1 MLTPKKPTLID
12 KTINNAGIKYTDQG
26 KIESVS
32 IQGTQ
37 IFVVV
42 RLVGK
47 NLPDMMGNTVS
58 CGRHLVGLPT
68 HAPEHTA
75 TMAEVLIP
83 LNMNSST
90 QVVDPKTLIGSRVQV
105 FFKSSGFPEGC
116 TLLSNPDARSV
127 SREELFNLRF
137 ESKDGIID
145 QFTEKKIQ
153 LTDSQKA
160 ELISILKKEKYD
172 QTFHKGAVGVY
183 GNSQNMFVSNP
194 MHQSTFVDFQQ
205 KADEKTVINDVKKE
219 VRKKDCYMPATVFT
233 GKS

>member
-1 MLTPKKPTLID
+1 M
-12 KTINNAGIKYTDQG
+12 
-26 KIESVS
+26 
-32 IQGTQ
+32 
-37 IFVVV
+37 
-42 RLVGK
+42 
-47 NLPDMMGNTVS
+47 
-58 CGRHLVGLPT
+58 
-68 HAPEHTA
+68 
-75 TMAEVLIP
+75 
-83 LNMNSST
+83 
-90 QVVDPKTLIGSRVQV
+90 
-105 FFKSSGFPEGC
+105 
-116 TLLSNPDARSV
+116 
-127 SREELFNLRF
+127 FNLRF

>member
-1 MLTPKKPTLID
+1 MSALELQWENIKRTASNISDIWNAGKGEDAHRFRIITKTSNGRITMLTPKKPTLVD
-12 KTINNAGIKYTDQG
+12 QTINNAGIKYTDQG

-137 ESKDGIID
+137 ESKDGINRPVYR
-145 QFTEKKIQ
+145 
-153 LTDSQKA
+153 
-160 ELISILKKEKYD
+160 KEK
-172 QTFHKGAVGVY
+172 F
-183 GNSQNMFVSNP
+183 N
-194 MHQSTFVDFQQ
+194 
-205 KADEKTVINDVKKE
+205 
-219 VRKKDCYMPATVFT
+219 
-233 GKS
+233 

>member
-1 MLTPKKPTLID
+1 MLTPKKPTLVD
-12 KTINNAGIKYTDQG
+12 QTINNAGIKYTDQG

-68 HAPEHTA
+68 YAPEHTA

-83 LNMNSST
+83 LNMNSSV

-160 ELISILKKEKYD
+160 ELISILKKEKYIYRFNKSLTD
-172 QTFHKGAVGVY
+172 
-183 GNSQNMFVSNP
+183 
-194 MHQSTFVDFQQ
+194 DFRDR
-205 KADEKTVINDVKKE
+205 ANI
-219 VRKKDCYMPATVFT
+219 YAPA
-233 GKS
+233 